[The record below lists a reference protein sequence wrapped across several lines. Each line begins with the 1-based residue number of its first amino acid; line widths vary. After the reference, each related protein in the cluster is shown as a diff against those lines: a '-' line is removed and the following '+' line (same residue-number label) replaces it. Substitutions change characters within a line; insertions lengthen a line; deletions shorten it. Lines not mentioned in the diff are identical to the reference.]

1 MDRGSWWATIHRV
14 TKSWTSLSTHVLFK
28 ASQSNQNKYK
38 MSMCSQNVI
47 TFRKSY
53 QSQVTSFEILGK
65 IRFSSGEFWRQISP
79 YYKLMSILCSEVM
92 IKLTWHF
99 PHKHRTVS
107 GGLNNKAPW
116 FGPHSLPGV
125 CFDCQM

>member
-92 IKLTWHF
+92 IKLEGNGEGNPQVGTGCG
-99 PHKHRTVS
+99 R
-107 GGLNNKAPW
+107 GGA
-116 FGPHSLPGV
+116 V
-125 CFDCQM
+125 R